1 MNSTNM
7 KTFKNL
13 SSRYML
19 KVVKFSD
26 RSIYHFWVIKI
37 FRIADKSDRSFP
49 SLIDLKKVHLKISQ
63 KPFLVLAKKYKRLIW
78 TFAIKIKI
86 SFWHNCRALFVGAF
100 LFCNIFQNYH
110 DTAHLWA
117 TASGNRSYNRA
128 HKIFFAH
135 KNF

>member
-1 MNSTNM
+1 MNSTSM
-7 KTFKNL
+7 KTFKTL
-13 SSRYML
+13 LSRYML

-26 RSIYHFWVIKI
+26 RRFTIFEWLKI

-49 SLIDLKKVHLKISQ
+49 SLIDLKRVHWKISR
-63 KPFLVLAKKYKRLIW
+63 KPFLVLAKKYKRIIW

-86 SFWHNCRALFVGAF
+86 SFWHSCRALFVSAF

-110 DTAHLWA
+110 DTVHLWA
-117 TASGNRSYNRA
+117 TASGNRSYYRA